1 VVDGSTMAP
10 LSLYWLLIWLSVGGA
25 VDLSRLRSLTF
36 AHPNAHPKPAE
47 KQAPERFNHAKNN
60 ED

>member
-1 VVDGSTMAP
+1 MAP